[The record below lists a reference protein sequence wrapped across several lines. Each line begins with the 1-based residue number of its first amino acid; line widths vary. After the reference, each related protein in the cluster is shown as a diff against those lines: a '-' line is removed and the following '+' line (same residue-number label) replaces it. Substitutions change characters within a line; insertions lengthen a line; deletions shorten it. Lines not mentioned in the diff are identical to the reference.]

1 MIGFNIGP
9 VRLQLGPVASIL
21 ISDDAYLLDFD
32 GFKEE
37 YKSATFGYQA
47 GHGKGYHLGDEKNE
61 ESEIY

>member
-1 MIGFNIGP
+1 M
-9 VRLQLGPVASIL
+9 QLGPVASIL